1 LKTDHDP
8 NPTGVPAAASK
19 SPALAQAVAAPL
31 TRAAIFLVATLN
43 PGSENRA
50 ALRSFCG
57 DLAALARAVEFRDL
71 EGGLSC
77 VVGFGSET
85 WDRLFGQPRPA
96 ELHPF
101 REFHSG
107 SRHAVSTP
115 GDLLFHIRA
124 KRMDLSFELATQIM
138 ARLGNAVSAVDE
150 VQGFRYFDDRDLMGF
165 VDGTE
170 NPRGEAAANA
180 VVIGDEDPDFAG
192 GSYVIIQ
199 KYLHDL
205 DAWNALSTE
214 AQERIIGRTKL
225 SDIELDDSVKP
236 TSAHNALTTIVE
248 NGKEIKILRDNMPFG
263 RPGYGEFGTYFIGYS
278 RSPRT
283 IEQMLENMFV
293 GNPPG
298 NYDRLLDFSHAV
310 TGNLFFVPSAT
321 FLEDISNDVT
331 NGDESSA
338 DLAVNAE
345 SVAASPATA
354 DPSPSV
360 SSPSTSASSS
370 SSASSVRDGSLGIG
384 SLKGELQN
392 E

>member
-8 NPTGVPAAASK
+8 NPTSVPAAASK

-283 IEQMLENMFV
+283 IEQMLENMFI
-293 GNPPG
+293 GRPPG
-298 NYDRLLDFSHAV
+298 NYDRILDFSRAV

-321 FLEDISNDVT
+321 FLENVADEQSSGDQTSNDQTSEDQPV
-331 NGDESSA
+331 
-338 DLAVNAE
+338 VAE
-345 SVAASPATA
+345 SPALPAITE
-354 DPSPSV
+354 
-360 SSPSTSASSS
+360 TSSS
-370 SSASSVRDGSLGIG
+370 SPTSSVRDSSLGIG
-384 SLKGELQN
+384 SLKGDLRHE
-392 E
+392 